1 VKIQT
6 AFKIRFFSWNLGF
19 VSLTTEDAIRW
30 HIGQCEEAIN
40 RRDPQG
46 MVDHTSS
53 AARLGNRVLMVAKQE
68 ADNSEDPVYNA
79 KINRAADGL
88 QSGELL
94 ASPSEPLIFFLPG
107 ILPSLCLM
115 IICTMHDCWTK
126 VEHDKVGNKY
136 FFPSNLAPLLFWV
149 KFEVKGFDLPCT
161 GARPRPDWDY

>member
-1 VKIQT
+1 
-6 AFKIRFFSWNLGF
+6 
-19 VSLTTEDAIRW
+19 LTPEDAIRW

-94 ASPSEPLIFFLPG
+94 ASQSPLELLIFHVRNSSVCKL
-107 ILPSLCLM
+107 
-115 IICTMHDCWTK
+115 
-126 VEHDKVGNKY
+126 V
-136 FFPSNLAPLLFWV
+136 
-149 KFEVKGFDLPCT
+149 
-161 GARPRPDWDY
+161 